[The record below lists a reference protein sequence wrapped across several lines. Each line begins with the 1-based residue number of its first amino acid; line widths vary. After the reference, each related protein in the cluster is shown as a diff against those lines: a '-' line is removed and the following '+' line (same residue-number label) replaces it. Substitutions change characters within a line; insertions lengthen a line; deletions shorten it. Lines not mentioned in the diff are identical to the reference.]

1 MPPGRRFT
9 SYRTPVA
16 DLVSLS
22 HHVLSSKQGQDLHVE
37 AKYLIEGLALEL
49 VLMRA
54 RLEDGHLAALGTLPG
69 AGRTYVALRPL
80 SVYNDTHAL
89 FRVPSGLRSGV
100 YAVSLKQ
107 GSLVSQVYQY
117 VVVLQRGVD
126 AIHVESF

>member
-1 MPPGRRFT
+1 M
-9 SYRTPVA
+9 
-16 DLVSLS
+16 
-22 HHVLSSKQGQDLHVE
+22 
-37 AKYLIEGLALEL
+37 IEGLALEL